1 MSNNIHITVND
12 GHLLHEAFLTE
23 DATATNSFT
32 INGKRYAV
40 VAQEGELGIVLDALN
55 ALYPETVTSAK
66 PLSGR
71 VSQLD
76 ASVVGLEQVL
86 GVWMQQDEIYLTEL
100 KRKTAE
106 SYLANPKGDSE
117 DLRMFLLQ
125 KAFPKKVPDDF
136 ENRFNQA
143 LATKNVQLFLSLLD
157 QIYEDDLCTII
168 YSLELGIPTRQ
179 DVPCN
184 QWSFTDQAKREL
196 KQYVQD
202 LGFSGSL
209 TLQDSNHTPFSVT
222 SEGIDPATPFAMH
235 SVGKVFTGILALRLI
250 HLGKLDKKVLDEP
263 VQLAPSV
270 IEGLPKNVQ
279 RHLKEN
285 GITLRQLMLHEG
297 GLGEYL
303 DNYIFSINLALE
315 SKTNPPKMGY
325 PEDFL
330 QYAEEKTYPV
340 GQVKYS
346 NLGLLLVG
354 LSAQYLTQ
362 RSFDDLLREY
372 IIIPAKIG
380 HFSSHKPEDA
390 KINPSDP
397 VAEHLC
403 GSPAG
408 GYWTTSADLCRFGGW
423 ICQECK
429 DSTFLQLMETYG
441 SEFYSRGELYHD
453 GVIPS
458 ASACLCVFPERDVTV
473 AILSNKNYPG
483 AIEMNTAI
491 KNHMLHTRPSR

>member
-1 MSNNIHITVND
+1 MSNSIHITVND

-55 ALYPETVTSAK
+55 ALYPGTVTSAK

-71 VSQLD
+71 VSQLE
-76 ASVVGLEQVL
+76 ASVMGLEQVL
-86 GVWMQQDEIYLTEL
+86 GVWMQQEEIYLTEL
-100 KRKTAE
+100 KRKVAE
-106 SYLANPKGDSE
+106 SYLANRKGDSE

-136 ENRFNQA
+136 ESRFNQA

-184 QWSFTDQAKREL
+184 QWIFTDRAKQEL
-196 KQYVQD
+196 KQYLQD

-209 TLQDSNHTPFSVT
+209 TLQDSNHIPFSAASAGINSTTPFS
-222 SEGIDPATPFAMH
+222 IH
-235 SVGKVFTGILALRLI
+235 SVGKVFTGILVLRLI
-250 HLGKLDKKVLDEP
+250 HLGKLDKEVLDKP

-297 GLGEYL
+297 GLGDYMEK
-303 DNYIFSINLALE
+303 YIRAIRLALE
-315 SKTNPPKMGY
+315 SKTEPPQINSL
-325 PEDFL
+325 EDFVK
-330 QYAEEKTYPV
+330 YAEETTYAI
-340 GQVKYS
+340 GEDHYS
-346 NLGLLLVG
+346 NLSLLLVG
-354 LSAQYLTQ
+354 LSIEYFTK
-362 RSFDDLLREY
+362 SPFDALLHEY
-372 IIIPAKIG
+372 VITPAKIE

-390 KINPSDP
+390 KVNPSDP

-403 GSPAG
+403 GSSAG
-408 GYWTTSADLCRFGGW
+408 GYWTTSTDLCQFGAW
-423 ICQECK
+423 ICQECR
-429 DSTFLQLMETYG
+429 DPAFLQLMEAYG
-441 SEFYSRGELYHD
+441 RGFYSSGQLYHD
-453 GVIPS
+453 GLIPS
-458 ASACLCVFPERDVTV
+458 ASACLCVFPEHDVV
-473 AILSNKNYPG
+473 IAILSNKNYPG

-491 KNHMLHTRPSR
+491 KAHVLHTPSR